1 MMTMTSA
8 KTLRKL
14 ARHWPAAQRRVVPA
28 QTDEGPITL
37 ALDHLRTLGRG
48 RGARVELVRDRRRH
62 RLVAEKVFGVGRG
75 WSSRLVDTLY
85 GLCFQ
90 APFPYRTTASAVW
103 SAYYRRKAIRLLT
116 EYWFGEPCVAD
127 ALYVRW
133 DAALKAFILGTEY
146 VTGRGPRLPP
156 PDPDVL
162 QRWLGKSVPPRP
174 VAEMETL
181 LMFMDGLRSH
191 LHDSGFIGAQWQVD
205 RRTLVATANCLYDGR
220 RWVVVDLE
228 SGVPALTIPQ
238 YLAQGLRL
246 GRVPLFDD
254 TDFRALRGYLER
266 HTEALKQRLGEA
278 KHLQLRDAVAQ
289 LESHEQLWKTGE
301 MALLRA
307 PWRWVRA
314 PDRAHIRR
322 QTLERWRLE
331 GRISA
336 ETTRVLATSPLQ
348 FLGYWALGGA
358 VHRARCWARFLGDR
372 AYRVAVMSPHVTAWV
387 QAGRLERDIGLRVL
401 RHGRLIPCGAWA
413 LAAMLPAALV
423 RVFRDP
429 QYRARALRHAYRA
442 LVDERYQ
449 LSLAAQCI
457 ARRIQ
462 EWESMQR
469 LTTAEAD
476 RLRRAVAMPSAQE
489 YVRGFG
495 VHLALKALL
504 PSVLLDPLFVG
515 AAVATGSLYP
525 LALVWVRSLAITIYT
540 AVRWIKRPDLRFGTA
555 LAVGLVPK
563 AGFLAYPIQLSTVH
577 PELSGFLM
585 RDLASGVGQRLPV
598 YGGHH
603 TRTEHW
609 CIRCADL
616 PFALVPGIAR
626 LLRGRDID
634 SSAIDEWPDD
644 G

>member
-1 MMTMTSA
+1 MLMMTSP

-14 ARHWPAAQRRVVPA
+14 ATHRPTAQLGGVPA
-28 QTDEGPITL
+28 ETDEGSITL

-48 RGARVELVRDRRRH
+48 RGARVELMRDRRRN

-75 WSSRLVDTLY
+75 LSSRLVDTLY

-103 SAYYRRKAIRLLT
+103 AAYYRRKAIRLLT

-127 ALYVRW
+127 ALYIRW

-146 VTGRGPRLPP
+146 VAGRGPRLPP

-162 QRWLGKSVPPRP
+162 QRWLGKSVHSRP

-181 LMFMDGLRSH
+181 LSFMDRLRSH
-191 LHDSGFIGAQWQVD
+191 LHDSGFIGAQWQVE
-205 RRTLVATANCLYDGR
+205 RRTLVATANCLYDGQ
-220 RWVVVDLE
+220 RWIVVDLE
-228 SGVPALTIPQ
+228 SGVPALTIAQ
-238 YLAQGLRL
+238 YLVQGLCI

-254 TDFRALRGYLER
+254 TDFRTLWSYLEQ
-266 HTEALKQRLGEA
+266 HAEALKQRLGEA
-278 KHLQLRDAVAQ
+278 KYLRLRDAAAK
-289 LESHEQLWKTGE
+289 LEIHEQLWKTGE
-301 MALLRA
+301 VALLRT
-307 PWRWVRA
+307 PGRWVRA

-331 GRISA
+331 EQISA
-336 ETTRVLATSPLQ
+336 ETARVLETSSLQ
-348 FLGYWALGGA
+348 FLGYWAFAGVLR
-358 VHRARCWARFLGDR
+358 RARHWARFLGNR
-372 AYRVAVMSPHVTAWV
+372 AYRVAVMSPHVMAWV
-387 QAGRLERDIGLRVL
+387 QAGRLDQHIGLRLL
-401 RHGRLIPCGAWA
+401 RHGRLMACGVWA
-413 LAAMLPAALV
+413 LVAMLPAALV
-423 RVFRDP
+423 RVCRDP
-429 QYRARALRHAYRA
+429 QYRASVLRHAYHA

-449 LSLAAQCI
+449 LALAAHCI

-476 RLRRAVAMPSAQE
+476 RLQRAMVMPSAQE

-504 PSVLLDPLFVG
+504 PSVLLDPLFVA
-515 AAVATGSLYP
+515 AAVATGSPYP
-525 LALVWVRSLAITIYT
+525 LALIWVRSLAITVYT
-540 AVRWIKRPDLRFGTA
+540 TVRWIKRPDLRFGTA

-563 AGFLAYPIQLSTVH
+563 AGILAYPIQLSTVH
-577 PELSGFLM
+577 PELSAFLM
-585 RDLASGVGQRLPV
+585 RDLASGLGQRLPV

-616 PFALVPGIAR
+616 PFALGSGIAR
-626 LLRGRDID
+626 LLPGRGMAP
-634 SSAIDEWPDD
+634 SAIHERSDD